1 MISIWCKSK
10 YVVQGLTFAVPLVS
24 FLVDWPVGTVFI
36 AVAFP
41 FFEHMVEARP
51 VLVGSYFSRR
61 LCIVNPPDGMLPL
74 NLTIDPMLP
83 VLMLQIQLCNT
94 CGNGVVTLKVGLS
107 YFAMNR
113 ALLRTRAPKSKQ
125 RSMRMRGCFLS
136 TSASPSKVTCLDWS
150 PPPTAY
156 FDARTAGFAALVT
169 PSCRLL
175 AHTSV
180 VYDSLPCGP
189 T

>member
-1 MISIWCKSK
+1 MDACSSTPCVVHPTQLGAELLPLLLENMAFRLGLNLVQIQV
-10 YVVQGLTFAVPLVS
+10 VVQGLTFAVPLVS

-113 ALLRTRAPKSKQ
+113 ALLRTRAP
-125 RSMRMRGCFLS
+125 
-136 TSASPSKVTCLDWS
+136 
-150 PPPTAY
+150 TAY